1 MDKETE
7 VKSSP
12 EKRGASSKPFQFV
25 SVFARLLIGIVLIV
39 AGVSKLAAPKEEF
52 ALIIQAYN
60 LVSPSTA
67 LTLATFLPWLE
78 LLIGYSLLAGYV
90 LRLAAAASGVLFIAF
105 DFALFS
111 LKVRGIELPSC
122 GCFGASFHPEP
133 KIMIG
138 VDFILIILSMIIFR
152 VQPIW
157 ALDSWAGQRNNHGE

>member
-12 EKRGASSKPFQFV
+12 EKRAPSSKAFRFV
-25 SVFARLLIGIVLIV
+25 SVFARLLIGIILIV

-52 ALIIQAYN
+52 ALIIEAYN

-78 LLIGYSLLAGYV
+78 LLIGYSLLTGYL
-90 LRLAAAASGVLFIAF
+90 LRLFTVASGVLFVAF

-111 LKVRGIELPSC
+111 LKIRGIELPSC

-138 VDFILIILSMIIFR
+138 VDFVLIILSLIIFK

-157 ALDSWAGQRNNHGE
+157 ALDLWAGKRNNHGE

>member
-7 VKSSP
+7 IKSSP
-12 EKRGASSKPFQFV
+12 EKRGLSSKTFKFLSLV
-25 SVFARLLIGIVLIV
+25 ARLLIGIVLIV

-78 LLIGYSLLAGYV
+78 LLIGYSLLAGYL
-90 LRLAAAASGVLFIAF
+90 LRLFAAASGVLFIAF

-133 KIMIG
+133 KIMMG
-138 VDFILIILSMIIFR
+138 VDFILIILSLIIFK

-157 ALDSWAGQRNNHGE
+157 ALDSWAGKRNNHGE

>member
-1 MDKETE
+1 MDHQIA
-7 VKSSP
+7 
-12 EKRGASSKPFQFV
+12 EKRSSGESSVSGIAFQFL
-25 SVFARLLIGIVLIV
+25 SVLARIFIGIILIA

-67 LTLATFLPWLE
+67 LTAATFLPWVE
-78 LLIGYSLLAGYV
+78 LFIGYSLLAGYA
-90 LRLAAAASGVLFIAF
+90 LRLASLASGVLFIVF
-105 DFALFS
+105 DFALLS

-138 VDFILIILSMIIFR
+138 VDFFLIVLSLIVFKVR
-152 VQPIW
+152 PIW
-157 ALDSWAGQRNNHGE
+157 ALDLWAGRRENHGK